1 MSFASAFFIHV
12 VSCKSSSVLF
22 IARKY
27 SILGIHSLFIHSSV
41 EHLDCSQLL
50 PISNKATVNVH
61 VQALYTHV
69 LSFLL
74 QKYRGVEWQDCKY
87 GACFT
92 LKELPDCFPK
102 CLWPLHISAF
112 PLFYAQLLSR
122 VQLFVTPWIVARQLP
137 LSLEFSRQ
145 EYWSGLP
152 FPSPGDLNPG
162 TEPRCPTL

>member
-1 MSFASAFFIHV
+1 MSFASALFIHV
-12 VSCKSSSVLF
+12 VSCKSSSLLF

-50 PISNKATVNVH
+50 PISNKATVNIH

-87 GACFT
+87 RVCFAV
-92 LKELPDCFPK
+92 K
-102 CLWPLHISAF
+102 AR
-112 PLFYAQLLSR
+112 LLSK
-122 VQLFVTPWIVARQLP
+122 VPVATSHFCVPTVLCSAAQ
-137 LSLEFSRQ
+137 S
-145 EYWSGLP
+145 
-152 FPSPGDLNPG
+152 
-162 TEPRCPTL
+162 CPTLCDPMDRSPPASSVLGIFQTRILE